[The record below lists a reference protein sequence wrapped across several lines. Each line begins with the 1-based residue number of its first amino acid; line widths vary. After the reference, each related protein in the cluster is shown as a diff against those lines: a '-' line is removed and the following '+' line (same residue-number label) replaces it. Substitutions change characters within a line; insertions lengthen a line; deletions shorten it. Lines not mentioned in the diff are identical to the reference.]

1 MITVQIL
8 KKFPDRTFGLGQD
21 VSTNLVGIVK
31 VPALFVPNSII
42 HQDLINGRLKRV
54 TVDAGAPQKVY
65 DTLYAALQST
75 EISNSNLITLP
86 NKGRT
91 PYASGLIRAIF
102 DGQKGAVAIKNWPAQ
117 NYLAVAIGLG
127 LVDLDYDKDLYYI
140 TDLGKQAVDLLDNK
154 EIKKLQ
160 DFLLKRLY
168 EYPYAAWLIRL
179 VNKDKSK
186 QYTKFNLGEN
196 FGFIDEPGFTS
207 LPEDLYVDAM
217 LNAKVDGDKSEET
230 QIRSNYE
237 STADKYMRWLAG
249 VLVDY
254 GLLDVVQKEF
264 SRKENGKN
272 IQYHYKL
279 IKLP

>member
-1 MITVQIL
+1 MITVQLL

-21 VSTNLVGIVK
+21 VSTNLVDIVK

-160 DFLLKRLY
+160 DFLLERLY

-186 QYTKFNLGEN
+186 QYRKFW
-196 FGFIDEPGFTS
+196 I
-207 LPEDLYVDAM
+207 Y
-217 LNAKVDGDKSEET
+217 
-230 QIRSNYE
+230 
-237 STADKYMRWLAG
+237 
-249 VLVDY
+249 
-254 GLLDVVQKEF
+254 
-264 SRKENGKN
+264 
-272 IQYHYKL
+272 
-279 IKLP
+279 